1 MGRMVGGVRLRSR
14 LLVGVAAA
22 ALAVPLAGKANAQ
35 TAPSAAKWSPW
46 VEAGGMVGTRSF
58 GDVDIFLPLWQ
69 DQGSLLFGDLRG
81 TFTAQPTEEGN
92 FGLGYRTQISPEWIL
107 GGYGYFDIANS
118 PNNNLFYQVTLGVEL
133 KSVDWDFRVN
143 GYIPINPDGGNIKNN
158 SNPSIK
164 ISGNT
169 IQMQTESQGENA
181 LYGFDGEVG
190 WRVPLFPADGDF
202 DVRVYAGGYY
212 FTGSDVDTIA
222 GPRGRIEARLYDIDF
237 LGLQSRLTAQG
248 IVQWDAP
255 RGVQG
260 FGGLELRI
268 PLGAITGEAA
278 PKLNPLDRRMV
289 DRVQRDVDI
298 VTEKTNK
305 EKKNEDVIVDELTVS
320 THTIVFADGGS
331 GTGTG
336 GKGHPINLNDA
347 PAEGAALG
355 SNAIIL
361 ADGGAGTIGVTNP
374 LQLFQGQALIG
385 GGSVVPLTGA
395 KTGKTVLFQFDG
407 TTPTLVGN
415 DRNENLIELA
425 FNKSA
430 DTRYQNEI
438 FGVIMDG
445 SQGGGFLNGV
455 HGVNM
460 YRAIVKNSTI
470 TSAF

>member
-1 MGRMVGGVRLRSR
+1 MGRMVGGGRLRSR

-22 ALAVPLAGKANAQ
+22 AMAVPLAGKANAQ

-107 GGYGYFDIANS
+107 GGHGYFDIANS
-118 PNNNLFYQVTLGVEL
+118 ANDNLFYQVTLGIEL

-143 GYIPINPDGGNIKNN
+143 GYIPINPDGGDIKNN
-158 SNPSIK
+158 SNPSIH
-164 ISGNT
+164 ISGNS
-169 IQMQTESQGENA
+169 IQMQTESQGEKA

-212 FTGSDVDTIA
+212 FTNSDVDTIA

-248 IVQWDAP
+248 VVQWDSP
-255 RGVQG
+255 RGIQG

-268 PLGAITGEAA
+268 PLGAITGAPG

-298 VTEKTNK
+298 ITEQTDK
-305 EKKNEDVIVDELTVS
+305 EKKSED
-320 THTIVFADGGS
+320 
-331 GTGTG
+331 
-336 GKGHPINLNDA
+336 
-347 PAEGAALG
+347 GAQ
-355 SNAIIL
+355 
-361 ADGGAGTIGVTNP
+361 GAG
-374 LQLFQGQALIG
+374 F
-385 GGSVVPLTGA
+385 S
-395 KTGKTVLFQFDG
+395 
-407 TTPTLVGN
+407 
-415 DRNENLIELA
+415 
-425 FNKSA
+425 
-430 DTRYQNEI
+430 
-438 FGVIMDG
+438 
-445 SQGGGFLNGV
+445 NGV
-455 HGVNM
+455 FGLNM

-470 TSAF
+470 TSAFANGIFLENVSDGAVPPSSFVHIEGNVISDNGENGILIATDINQTDLNSHTQSIIINANTIE

>member
-1 MGRMVGGVRLRSR
+1 MGRKVGGGRLRSR

-22 ALAVPLAGKANAQ
+22 AMAVPLAGKANAQ
-35 TAPSAAKWSPW
+35 TAPAKWSPW
-46 VEAGGMVGTRSF
+46 LELGGMVGTRSF

-81 TFTAQPTEEGN
+81 TFSAQPTEEGN

-118 PNNNLFYQVTLGVEL
+118 PNDNLFYQVTLGVEL
-133 KSVDWDFRVN
+133 KSVDWDFRLN

-158 SNPSIK
+158 SNPSIH

-169 IQMQTESQGENA
+169 IQMQTESQGEKA

-212 FTGSDVDTIA
+212 FTNSDVDVIA

-248 IVQWDAP
+248 VVQWDSP

-268 PLGAITGEAA
+268 PLGAITGTPG

-298 VTEKTNK
+298 VTEKTQK
-305 EKKNEDVIVDELTVS
+305 QKTNEDVIVDELTVS
-320 THTIVFADGGS
+320 THTIVFANSGGAGN
-331 GTGTG
+331 GT
-336 GKGHPINLNDA
+336 KKSPIDLNAA
-347 PAEGAALG
+347 PALAPGLNGDTG

-361 ADGGAGTIGVTNP
+361 ADGAAGTIGVTNP
-374 LQLFQGQALIG
+374 
-385 GGSVVPLTGA
+385 
-395 KTGKTVLFQFDG
+395 
-407 TTPTLVGN
+407 
-415 DRNENLIELA
+415 
-425 FNKSA
+425 
-430 DTRYQNEI
+430 
-438 FGVIMDG
+438 
-445 SQGGGFLNGV
+445 
-455 HGVNM
+455 
-460 YRAIVKNSTI
+460 
-470 TSAF
+470 

>member
-1 MGRMVGGVRLRSR
+1 MGRMVGGGRLRSR

-22 ALAVPLAGKANAQ
+22 AMAVPLAGKANAQ

-118 PNNNLFYQVTLGVEL
+118 ANDNLFYQVTLGIEL
-133 KSVDWDFRVN
+133 KSVDWDFRLN
-143 GYIPINPDGGNIKNN
+143 GYIPINPDGGDIKND
-158 SNPSIK
+158 SNTSMH
-164 ISGNT
+164 ISGNS
-169 IQMQTESQGENA
+169 IQMQTESQGEKA

-212 FTGSDVDTIA
+212 FTNSDVDTIA

-248 IVQWDAP
+248 VVQWDSP
-255 RGVQG
+255 RGIQG

-268 PLGAITGEAA
+268 PLGAITGAPG

-298 VTEKTNK
+298 VTEKTQK
-305 EKKNEDVIVDELTVS
+305 EQQNEDVIVDELTVS
-320 THTIVFADGGS
+320 THTIVFANS
-331 GTGTG
+331 
-336 GKGHPINLNDA
+336 
-347 PAEGAALG
+347 
-355 SNAIIL
+355 
-361 ADGGAGTIGVTNP
+361 
-374 LQLFQGQALIG
+374 
-385 GGSVVPLTGA
+385 
-395 KTGKTVLFQFDG
+395 
-407 TTPTLVGN
+407 
-415 DRNENLIELA
+415 
-425 FNKSA
+425 
-430 DTRYQNEI
+430 
-438 FGVIMDG
+438 
-445 SQGGGFLNGV
+445 V

-460 YRAIVKNSTI
+460 YRAIVKSSTI
-470 TSAF
+470 TSAFANGIFLENISDGAVPLSSFVHIEGNVISDNGENGILIATDINQNDLSSHTQTIIINANTIE

>member
-1 MGRMVGGVRLRSR
+1 MGRTVGGGRLRSR

-22 ALAVPLAGKANAQ
+22 AMAVPLAGKANAQ
-35 TAPSAAKWSPW
+35 TAPAAAKFSPW
-46 VEAGGMVGTRSF
+46 VELGGMVGTRSF

-81 TFTAQPTEEGN
+81 TFSAQPTEEGN

-118 PNNNLFYQVTLGVEL
+118 ANDNLFYQVTLGIEL

-158 SNPSIK
+158 SNPSIH

-169 IQMQTESQGENA
+169 IQMQTESQGEKA

-202 DVRVYAGGYY
+202 DVRLYAGGYY
-212 FTGSDVDTIA
+212 FTNSDVDTIA

-248 IVQWDAP
+248 VVQWDSP

-268 PLGAITGEAA
+268 PLGAITGAPG

-298 VTEKTNK
+298 VTEKTDK
-305 EKKNEDVIVDELTVS
+305 DKKKEDVIVDELTVS
-320 THTIVFADGGS
+320 THTIVFANNGGS
-331 GTGTG
+331 G
-336 GKGHPINLNDA
+336 
-347 PAEGAALG
+347 
-355 SNAIIL
+355 S
-361 ADGGAGTIGVTNP
+361 ADG
-374 LQLFQGQALIG
+374 
-385 GGSVVPLTGA
+385 
-395 KTGKTVLFQFDG
+395 
-407 TTPTLVGN
+407 
-415 DRNENLIELA
+415 
-425 FNKSA
+425 
-430 DTRYQNEI
+430 
-438 FGVIMDG
+438 
-445 SQGGGFLNGV
+445 
-455 HGVNM
+455 
-460 YRAIVKNSTI
+460 
-470 TSAF
+470 